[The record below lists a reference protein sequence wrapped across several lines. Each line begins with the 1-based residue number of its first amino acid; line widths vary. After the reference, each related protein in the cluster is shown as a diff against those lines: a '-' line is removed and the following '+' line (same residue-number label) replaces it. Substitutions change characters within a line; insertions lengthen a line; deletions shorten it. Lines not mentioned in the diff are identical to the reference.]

1 MSKDI
6 ALYESGSGGELLVL
20 NNDISLVETLY
31 QQVYLRL
38 FGGNVEANT
47 TGTEIEG
54 QQRNDWW
61 GNALLFSNR
70 KDKQFNSNTERVLD
84 NVTLNTAGRIDI
96 KRAVE
101 SDLNNLSNIA
111 DIIVNIVILSH
122 NKVEISVL
130 LQKPEDIEDKILQ
143 FIWDN
148 ARKEVIIDTI
158 I

>member
-101 SDLNNLSNIA
+101 SDLNNLSDIA
-111 DIIVNIVILSH
+111 DITVNIVILSH

-148 ARKEVIIDTI
+148 ARKEVIIDTTI
-158 I
+158 

>member
-6 ALYESGSGGELLVL
+6 LLFESGDGGEMLVL

-47 TGTEIEG
+47 TGNEIEG
-54 QQRNDWW
+54 QQRDDWW
-61 GNALLFSNR
+61 GNTLLFNDR

-84 NVTLNTAGRIDI
+84 SVALNTSGRIDI
-96 KRAVE
+96 IRAVE
-101 SDLNNLSNIA
+101 DDLKNLENIA
-111 DIIVNIVILSH
+111 DVFVNVVILSH
-122 NKVEISVL
+122 TRIEISVL
-130 LQKPEDIEDKILQ
+130 LRKPEGIEDKALQ

-148 ARKEVIIDTI
+148 ATKEIIIDKTI
-158 I
+158 

>member
-6 ALYESGSGGELLVL
+6 ALFESGSGGELLVL
-20 NNDISLVETLY
+20 NNDISLVETLF

-38 FGGNVEANT
+38 FGGNIEANT

-61 GNALLFSNR
+61 GNTLLFNNR

-84 NVTLNTAGRIDI
+84 NVTLNTSGRIDI

-111 DIIVNIVILSH
+111 DINVNIVILSH
-122 NKVEISVL
+122 NKVEISIL
-130 LQKPEDIEDKILQ
+130 LQKPDDTEDKILQ

-148 ARKEVIIDTI
+148 ARKEVIIDI
-158 I
+158 II

>member
-148 ARKEVIIDTI
+148 ARKEVIIDTTI
-158 I
+158 

>member
-20 NNDISLVETLY
+20 NNDIALIETLY

-70 KDKQFNSNTERVLD
+70 KDKQFNSNTERILD

-111 DIIVNIVILSH
+111 DITVNIVILSH

-148 ARKEVIIDTI
+148 ARKEVIIDTTI
-158 I
+158 